1 MIGAMYNGPGPAN
14 YALPGCTGTTAIDV
28 RITHTAAYTMRPQL
42 TQAFGGPKSPGPG
55 VYAIPSG
62 QFRDGTFKGSEYT
75 MRIKPKDLK
84 GSGLAPGPGKY
95 GAPSPTTTTEKTA
108 PAYTMRPYLAGKSK
122 GGQTPG
128 ANNYK
133 LPSLIGGPVTFSGL
147 KGKFGSTAQWSM
159 TGRSDVGSFANT
171 RFRAP
176 GPGKYAPEL
185 MFHKTKEEAPSYTMR
200 ARTYQPTSGT
210 STPGPKYNI
219 RGQGSKPRKAVT
231 GGTFGSRHSQ
241 YTYIVCE

>member
-1 MIGAMYNGPGPAN
+1 MIGAMYSGPGPAN
-14 YALPGCTGTTAIDV
+14 YALPGCTGTSGLDV
-28 RITHTAAYTMRPQL
+28 RMKYTPAYTMRPQL
-42 TQAFGGPKSPGPG
+42 TQAFGGPRSPGPG

-62 QFRDGTFKGSEYT
+62 QFRDGSFKGTEYT

-84 GSGLAPGPGKY
+84 GSGEAPGPGKY
-95 GAPSPTTTTEKTA
+95 GAPSPTTTNEKTA
-108 PAYTMRPYLAGKSK
+108 PAYTMRPQLNIKAKSNL
-122 GGQTPG
+122 TPG

-147 KGKFGSTAQWSM
+147 NGKFHSTASWSM

-176 GPGKYAPEL
+176 GPGKYAPENN
-185 MFHKTKEEAPSYTMR
+185 FHKTKLEAPQYTMR
-200 ARTYQPTSGT
+200 ARTYQPLSGT

-219 RGQGSKPRKAVT
+219 RGQTGKGTKAIS